1 MNWALEDV
9 YIIFG
14 DEPRSDGY
22 NIYGVFKSE
31 ASAKKEIELLNERKP
46 WVDFHI
52 EVFGLLW

>member
-1 MNWALEDV
+1 MNWALGDV

-31 ASAKKEIELLNERKP
+31 ESAKDEIELLKERKQ
-46 WVDFHI
+46 WIDYHI
-52 EVFGLLW
+52 EEFGLWE